1 MGFLPREG
9 AFPALRIR
17 AKALEPRGPFARTQA
32 EYLLPDELAV
42 RRLTGLLEAT
52 GTAVAAHFYMDP
64 QLQGVLAASPWP
76 HSSVTDS
83 LAMADRAM
91 EMLDQGARRVV
102 VLGVDFMS
110 ENVRAVFD
118 AQGLAHVP
126 VHRVATE
133 PIGCS
138 LAEAAAS
145 PAYDAW
151 LQQAAAVPNA
161 LHVIYINTGLDVKA
175 RAEVQIPTL
184 TCTSSNALQSILQA
198 VAQVPEVAIRF
209 GPDTYMGR
217 NLQVYLRRLAA
228 MSPAQVAQVHPDV
241 TPAMVAAALERFEA
255 FPDGNCI
262 VHDVFGAEVA
272 RVIRADYQQALVA
285 AHLEVPGE
293 MFDLALEAQAEG
305 RGVVGS
311 TSDILHFI
319 LARVDAAVA
328 GDAEPAEPISVIL
341 GTEAGMITSIVRAV
355 QARLLQHRAAGGADL
370 CVEIIFPVAED
381 AVATT
386 DDRELVVVPG
396 VAASEGCSAMGGC
409 ATCPYM
415 KMNSLDTL
423 IALLERIRDGATAA
437 DLAAYEPTRWAGT
450 LAGRPL
456 AAWGTQP
463 ILAMRHFQ
471 RTGCL
476 SDELV
481 ARVRG
486 PQAQQQE

>member
-9 AFPALRIR
+9 SFPALRIR
-17 AKALEPRGPFARTQA
+17 ANALEPRGAYARTQA

-42 RRLTGLLEAT
+42 RRLTELLEAT
-52 GTAVAAHFYMDP
+52 RVAVAAHFYMDP
-64 QLQGVLAASPWP
+64 QLQGVLAASSWP
-76 HSSVTDS
+76 HTSVTDS

-91 EMLDQGARRVV
+91 EMLDQGAERVL

-118 AQGLAHVP
+118 AQGLDAVP
-126 VHRVATE
+126 VHRVAVE

-145 PAYDAW
+145 AGYQAWIDDA
-151 LQQAAAVPNA
+151 ASTANA

-175 RAEVQIPTL
+175 RAEVKIPTL

-198 VAQVPEVAIRF
+198 VAQVPDVAVRF

-228 MSPAQVAQVHPDV
+228 MAPERVAEVHPDL
-241 TPAMVAAALERFEA
+241 TPAMVAAALERFDA
-255 FPDGNCI
+255 FPDGNCV
-262 VHDVFGAEVA
+262 VHDIFGAAVA
-272 RVIRADYQQALVA
+272 EVIREDYQHSLVA

-311 TSDILHFI
+311 TSNILQFI
-319 LARVDAAVA
+319 LDRVDAAIAA
-328 GDAEPAEPISVIL
+328 GDPQDEPISVIL

-355 QARLLQHRAAGGADL
+355 QARLAQHAEAGGPEL
-370 CVEIIFPVAED
+370 CVEIVFPVAEE

-386 DDRELVVVPG
+386 DDSELVIVPG
-396 VAASEGCSAMGGC
+396 VDSSEGCSAMGGC

-415 KMNSLDTL
+415 KMNSLEAL
-423 IALLERIRDGATAA
+423 IALLERIRDGATEA
-437 DLAAYEPTRWAGT
+437 DLRPFEPVRYHET
-450 LAGRPL
+450 LEGKPL
-456 AAWGTQP
+456 AHWGTQP

-471 RTGCL
+471 RTGRL

-481 ARVRG
+481 ERVRG
-486 PQAQQQE
+486 E

>member
-9 AFPALRIR
+9 SFPALRIR
-17 AKALEPRGPFARTQA
+17 ATSLEPRGSYAVAQA

-52 GTAVAAHFYMDP
+52 RVAVAAHFYMDP

-76 HSSVTDS
+76 HSSITDS

-91 EMLDQGARRVV
+91 AMLEQGAERVV

-118 AQGLAHVP
+118 AQGLGHVP

-145 PAYDAW
+145 PAYEAW
-151 LQQAAAVPNA
+151 LDEAAAADKA

-175 RAEVQIPTL
+175 RAEVKVPTL
-184 TCTSSNALQSILQA
+184 TCTSSNALQTILQA
-198 VAQVPEVAIRF
+198 VSQVPEVAVRF

-217 NLQVYLRRLAA
+217 NLQVYLGRLAT
-228 MSPAQVAQVHPDV
+228 MSPAEVARLHPELS
-241 TPAMVAAALERFEA
+241 PEAVAGALARFQA
-255 FPDGNCI
+255 FPDGNCV
-262 VHDVFGAEVA
+262 VHDIFGAAVA
-272 RVIRADYQQALVA
+272 EVIREHYQHSLVA

-293 MFDLALEAQAEG
+293 MFDLALEAQTEG

-311 TSDILHFI
+311 TADILRFI
-319 LARVDAAVA
+319 IDRVDAVIA
-328 GDAEPAEPISVIL
+328 GGQAPAQPISVIL

-355 QARLLQHRAAGGADL
+355 QARLREHRQAGGPEIA
-370 CVEIIFPVAED
+370 VEIVFPVAQG
-381 AVATT
+381 AVAAT
-386 DDRELVVVPG
+386 DDRDLAIVPG
-396 VAASEGCSAMGGC
+396 VEASEGCSAMGGC

-415 KMNSLDTL
+415 KMNSLEAL
-423 IALLERIRDGATAA
+423 IALLERIRDGATED
-437 DLAAYEPTRWAGT
+437 DLRAYEPVRWDEE

-471 RTGCL
+471 RTGRL

-481 ARVRG
+481 ARILD
-486 PQAQQQE
+486 

>member
-1 MGFLPREG
+1 MGFLPRQG

-17 AKALEPRGPFARTQA
+17 AAGIEPRGPYARTQA
-32 EYLLPDELAV
+32 EYLLPDQLAV
-42 RRLTGLLEAT
+42 RKLTELLEVT
-52 GTAVAAHFYMDP
+52 RVAVAAHFYMDP

-76 HSSVTDS
+76 HCSVSDS

-91 EMLDQGARRVV
+91 EMLETGAERVV

-110 ENVRAVFD
+110 ENVRAVLD
-118 AQGLAHVP
+118 AQGRGHVP

-145 PAYDAW
+145 EAYDAW
-151 LQQAAAVPNA
+151 LQESAATRNA

-175 RAEVQIPTL
+175 RAEVEIPTL

-198 VAQVPEVAIRF
+198 VSQVPEVAIRF

-217 NLQVYLRRLAA
+217 NLQVYLRRLAV
-228 MSPAQVAQVHPDV
+228 MDPKLVASVHPDV
-241 TPAMVAAALERFEA
+241 TPAMVAAALQRFEV
-255 FPDGNCI
+255 FPDGNCV
-262 VHDVFGAEVA
+262 VHDIFGSEVA
-272 RVIRADYQQALVA
+272 RVIREHYAHTLVA

-293 MFDLALEAQAEG
+293 MFDLALEAQGEG

-311 TSDILHFI
+311 TSNILSFI
-319 LARVDAAVA
+319 LDQVDKAIASGSAA
-328 GDAEPAEPISVIL
+328 GEPISVIL

-355 QARLLQHRAAGGADL
+355 QARLRTHRDAGGADL
-370 CVEIIFPVAED
+370 CVEIIFPVAEE

-386 DDRELVVVPG
+386 DDPELVVVPG
-396 VAASEGCSAMGGC
+396 VDSSEGCSAMGGC

-415 KMNSLDTL
+415 KMNSLETL
-423 IALLERIRDGATAA
+423 MALLERIRDGASEQ
-437 DLAAYEPTRWAGT
+437 DLRAFEPVRYHEE

-471 RTGCL
+471 RTGKL

-481 ARVRG
+481 ARIRG
-486 PQAQQQE
+486 

>member
-9 AFPALRIR
+9 SFPALRIR
-17 AKALEPRGPFARTQA
+17 ATGLELRGPYARAQA
-32 EYLLPDELAV
+32 EYLLPDALAV
-42 RRLTGLLEAT
+42 RRLTELLEAT
-52 GTAVAAHFYMDP
+52 RVAVAAHFYMDP
-64 QLQGVLAASPWP
+64 ELQGVLAASPWP
-76 HSSVTDS
+76 HTSVTDS
-83 LAMADRAM
+83 LAMADKAM
-91 EMLDQGARRVV
+91 DMLDQGAERVV

-118 AQGLAHVP
+118 AQGLGHVP

-145 PAYDAW
+145 DGYQTWID
-151 LQQAAAVPNA
+151 AAAGIDNA

-175 RAEVQIPTL
+175 WAEVKIPTL

-198 VAQVPEVAIRF
+198 IAQVPEVAIRF

-217 NLQVYLRRLAA
+217 NLLVYLGRLAA
-228 MSPAQVAQVHPDV
+228 MPAHRVAEVHPDV
-241 TPAMVAAALERFEA
+241 TPAMVAAALERFES

-262 VHDVFGAEVA
+262 VHHVFGAEVT
-272 RVIRADYQQALVA
+272 RVIREHYQHALVA

-311 TSDILHFI
+311 TADILNFI
-319 LARVDAAVA
+319 IERVDAAIA
-328 GDAEPAEPISVIL
+328 SGSAPTEPISVIL

-355 QARLLQHRAAGGADL
+355 QVRLQQHRADGGPDI
-370 CVEIIFPVAED
+370 CVEIVFPVSEE

-396 VAASEGCSAMGGC
+396 VDSSDGCSAMGGC

-415 KMNSLDTL
+415 KMNSLHAL
-423 IALLERIRDGATAA
+423 IGFLERLRDGATEAE
-437 DLAAYEPTRWAGT
+437 LQPFEPTRYAET
-450 LAGRPL
+450 LEGQPL
-456 AAWGTQP
+456 AHWGTQP

-471 RTGCL
+471 RTGKL
-476 SDELV
+476 SDKLV
-481 ARVRG
+481 DRIRS
-486 PQAQQQE
+486 

>member
-9 AFPALRIR
+9 SFPALRIR
-17 AKALEPRGPFARTQA
+17 AASLEPRGSYARTQA

-42 RRLTGLLEAT
+42 RRLTELLEAT
-52 GTAVAAHFYMDP
+52 KVAVAAHFYMDP

-76 HSSVTDS
+76 HSSITDS

-91 EMLDQGARRVV
+91 EMLEQGAERVV

-118 AQGLAHVP
+118 AQGLDQVP
-126 VHRVATE
+126 VHRVANE

-145 PAYDAW
+145 PAYDDW
-151 LQQAAAVPNA
+151 LDEAAAATNA

-175 RAEVQIPTL
+175 RAEVKIPTL

-198 VAQVPEVAIRF
+198 VHQIPEVCIRF

-217 NLQVYLRRLAA
+217 NLEVYLRRLAT
-228 MSPAQVAQVHPDV
+228 MSTARVAGVHPGV
-241 TPAMVAAALERFEA
+241 TPAMVGAALERFDA
-255 FPDGNCI
+255 FPDGNCV
-262 VHDVFGAEVA
+262 VHDVFGAAVA
-272 RVIRADYQQALVA
+272 EVIREHYQHALVT

-293 MFDLALEAQAEG
+293 MFDLALEAQAHG

-311 TSDILHFI
+311 TSNILQFI
-319 LARVDAAVA
+319 LERVDAATDA
-328 GDAEPAEPISVIL
+328 GAPLEQPISVIL

-355 QARLLQHRAAGGADL
+355 QDRLRQHRDAGGPEIV
-370 CVEIIFPVAED
+370 VEVIFPVAEE

-386 DDRELVVVPG
+386 DDAELAIVPG
-396 VAASEGCSAMGGC
+396 VDASEGCSAMGGC

-415 KMNSLDTL
+415 KMNSLEAL
-423 IALLERIRDGATAA
+423 MGLLERIRDGASAE
-437 DLAAYEPTRWAGT
+437 DLLPFEPVRWDQQLEGK
-450 LAGRPL
+450 PL

-471 RTGCL
+471 KTGEL
-476 SDELV
+476 SPELV

-486 PQAQQQE
+486 G

>member
-9 AFPALRIR
+9 SFPALRIR
-17 AKALEPRGPFARTQA
+17 ATSLEPRGPYAVAQA

-52 GTAVAAHFYMDP
+52 RVAVAAHFYMDP

-76 HSSVTDS
+76 HSSITDS

-91 EMLDQGARRVV
+91 AMLEQGAERVV

-118 AQGLAHVP
+118 AQGLGHVP

-151 LQQAAAVPNA
+151 LDEAAAVDNA

-175 RAEVQIPTL
+175 RAEVKIPTL

-198 VAQVPEVAIRF
+198 IHQIPEVAIRF

-217 NLQVYLRRLAA
+217 NLEVYLRRLAA
-228 MSPAQVAQVHPDV
+228 MSPERVAAVHPGV
-241 TPAMVAAALERFEA
+241 TPAMVGAALARFEA

-262 VHDVFGAEVA
+262 VHHVFGAAVA
-272 RVIRADYQQALVA
+272 EVIREHYRHALVA

-311 TSDILHFI
+311 TADILRFI
-319 LARVDAAVA
+319 LERVDAATAAGVA
-328 GDAEPAEPISVIL
+328 LREPISVIL

-355 QARLLQHRAAGGADL
+355 QDRLRQHRDAGGPEIV
-370 CVEIIFPVAED
+370 VEIVFPVAEE

-386 DDRELVVVPG
+386 GDPDMVIVPG
-396 VAASEGCSAMGGC
+396 VDASEGCSAMGGC

-415 KMNSLDTL
+415 KMNSLEAL
-423 IALLERIRDGATAA
+423 IRLLERIRDGASAE
-437 DLAAYEPTRWAGT
+437 DLRAYEPVRWEQELEGK
-450 LAGRPL
+450 PL

-463 ILAMRHFQ
+463 IMAMRHFQ
-471 RTGCL
+471 RTGRL

-481 ARVRG
+481 RRVRG
-486 PQAQQQE
+486 R

>member
-9 AFPALRIR
+9 SFPALRIR
-17 AKALEPRGPFARTQA
+17 ATGLEPRGPYARTQA

-42 RRLTGLLEAT
+42 RRLTELLEAT
-52 GTAVAAHFYMDP
+52 RVAVAAHFYMDP
-64 QLQGVLAASPWP
+64 ELQGVLAASPSP
-76 HSSVTDS
+76 HTSVTDS
-83 LAMADRAM
+83 LAMADKAID
-91 EMLDQGARRVV
+91 MLDQGAERVV

-118 AQGLAHVP
+118 AQGLGHVP

-145 PAYDAW
+145 PGYQAW
-151 LQQAAAVPNA
+151 IDAAAGTDNA

-175 RAEVQIPTL
+175 RAEVKIPTL

-198 VAQVPEVAIRF
+198 IAQVPEVAIRF

-217 NLQVYLRRLAA
+217 NLQVYLRRLAT
-228 MSPAQVAQVHPDV
+228 MPAHRVAEVHPDV

-262 VHDVFGAEVA
+262 VHHVFGAEVT
-272 RVIRADYQQALVA
+272 RVIREHYQHAMVA

-311 TSDILHFI
+311 TADILNFI
-319 LARVDAAVA
+319 IERVDAAIA
-328 GDAEPAEPISVIL
+328 SGSAPTEPISVIL

-355 QARLLQHRAAGGADL
+355 QARLQQYRADGGPDI
-370 CVEIIFPVAED
+370 CVEIVFPVAEE
-381 AVATT
+381 AVAAT

-396 VAASEGCSAMGGC
+396 VDSSEGCSAMGGC
-409 ATCPYM
+409 ATCAFM
-415 KMNSLDTL
+415 KMNSLQAL
-423 IALLERIRDGATAA
+423 IGFLERLRDGAT
-437 DLAAYEPTRWAGT
+437 DDELQPFEPLRYAET
-450 LAGRPL
+450 LEGRPL
-456 AAWGTQP
+456 AHWGTQP

-471 RTGCL
+471 RTGKL

-481 ARVRG
+481 ARI
-486 PQAQQQE
+486 QE